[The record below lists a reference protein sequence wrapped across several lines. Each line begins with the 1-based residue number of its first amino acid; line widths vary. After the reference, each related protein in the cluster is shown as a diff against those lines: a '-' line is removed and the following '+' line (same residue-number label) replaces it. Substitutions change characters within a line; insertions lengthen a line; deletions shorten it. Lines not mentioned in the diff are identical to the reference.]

1 MTKMNILSWVIYI
14 PLQILSLPLVILG
27 ALLVGYKQIVVSKKL
42 GISMTAIEVING
54 RWTMHI
60 FGMREDEATAS
71 LAAVLPN
78 TSLFGLWLCLFPLW
92 VKYKISG
99 RVALYPRVP
108 ELGSEAM
115 VDLIVAR
122 TLYFDRV
129 IERAV
134 GQVDQLVVM
143 GAGYDMR
150 AYEKL
155 QRKNLSFFELDQP
168 SVQAHKLATLE
179 SSGIASEHV
188 TFVSVDFTNENAMQR
203 LIESGFDTSKKTLF
217 LWEGVTL
224 YLSEADVRK
233 TMRDIHNTATG
244 GSVLLADI
252 YAKRFVEFAGKG
264 SSKKTLEQTDEGLE
278 FGLNFSTKH
287 EESLSEFVKSES
299 MSVGECFFM
308 GEKNDKGPFVVVV
321 EMIID

>member
-1 MTKMNILSWVIYI
+1 MNILSWVIYI
-14 PLQILSLPLVILG
+14 PLQVLFLPLVILG
-27 ALLVGYKQIVVSKKL
+27 VSLVGYKQVVVSKKL
-42 GISMTAIEVING
+42 GLSMTAIEVING

-71 LAAVLPN
+71 LAAALPN
-78 TSLFGLWLCLFPLW
+78 TSLFGLWLTLFPLW

-99 RVALYPRVP
+99 RLALYPRVP
-108 ELGSEAM
+108 EIGSEAI

-129 IERAV
+129 IERAME
-134 GQVDQLVVM
+134 QVDQLVVM

-150 AYEKL
+150 AYGELK
-155 QRKNLSFFELDQP
+155 RKNVSFFELDQT
-168 SVQAHKLATLE
+168 SVQAHKRATLE
-179 SSGIASEHV
+179 SSGIAFEHV
-188 TFVSVDFTNENAMQR
+188 TFVSVDFSNENAIQK
-203 LIESGFDTSKKTLF
+203 LIESGFDANKKTLF

-233 TMRDIHNTATG
+233 TMRDVRNTAAA

-252 YAKRFVEFAGKG
+252 YAERFIQFAGKG
-264 SSKKTLEQTDEGLE
+264 SSKKTLEQTDEGLD

-287 EESLSEFVKSES
+287 EESLSEFVRSES
-299 MSVGECFFM
+299 MTVGECFFM

-321 EMIID
+321 EMIIG